1 MCTCV
6 DPSSRET
13 PMRRTVRALLCVT
26 ALAASAL
33 LTAPAG
39 ATAAPAV
46 DTAVHTITSHAVPA
60 QIDAYWTPQRMANAK
75 PMTADPAALTARAS
89 VAATGTPRYVPAIK
103 PKAAVT
109 ASLAPSEWVTIGRL
123 YFSIPGNGDWQCSGN
138 VVASNNRDV
147 VATARHCVMNIDT
160 GQTYNNFHFA
170 PSYNRGNAPY
180 GWWNWRSMGWRIDDR
195 GPGGDNAFIVMT
207 TGGNSGGHI
216 VDAVGGSG
224 LGFNWATNNYAHA
237 IGLPA
242 SLDYAVWCEGQ
253 PYDGPS
259 GGVQIP
265 NCNGLSGGASGG
277 AFIVNYQPSDGSAM
291 QTASYFGTWGDSYFA
306 YYRDA
311 AYQVWSGAQGA

>member
-1 MCTCV
+1 
-6 DPSSRET
+6 
-13 PMRRTVRALLCVT
+13 MRRTVRAILSAA
-26 ALAASAL
+26 ALSAAAL
-33 LTAPAG
+33 LTAPATAH
-39 ATAAPAV
+39 ATLAV
-46 DTAVHTITSHAVPA
+46 DTAVHTVTNDATSA
-60 QIDAYWTPQRMANAK
+60 QIDAYWTPQRRAK
-75 PMTADPAALTARAS
+75 ARPMTADPAAVTTPGPS
-89 VAATGTPRYVPAIK
+89 VAVAGKPTYVPAIK
-103 PKAAVT
+103 PAPARARAVT
-109 ASLAPSEWVTIGRL
+109 PLAGPSEWVTIGRL

-160 GQTYNNFHFA
+160 GQTYTNFHFA
-170 PSYNRGNAPY
+170 PTYNRGSAPY
-180 GWWNWRSMGWRIDDR
+180 GWWNWRSMGWRVDDR
-195 GPGGDNAFIVMT
+195 SPGGDNAFIVMT

-224 LGFNWATNNYAHA
+224 LGFNFATNNYAHA

-242 SLDYAVWCEGQ
+242 SLDYAVWCEGT

-277 AFIVNYQPSDGSAM
+277 AFIVNYNPSDGSAM
-291 QTASYFGTWGDSYFA
+291 QTATYFGTWGDTYFA

-311 AYQVWSGAQGA
+311 AYQVWAGAQGA

>member
-1 MCTCV
+1 
-6 DPSSRET
+6 
-13 PMRRTVRALLCVT
+13 MRRTVRATLCV
-26 ALAASAL
+26 AVLSAATL
-33 LTAPAG
+33 VTVP
-39 ATAAPAV
+39 ATAQADAAV
-46 DTAVHTITSHAVPA
+46 DTAVHTVVNHATPA
-60 QIDAYWTPQRMANAK
+60 QINAYWTPRRMTNAK
-75 PMTADPAALTARAS
+75 PMTAEPAAAPARAS
-89 VAATGTPRYVPAIK
+89 VTVAGKPQYVPAVK
-103 PKAAVT
+103 PRSAAV
-109 ASLAPSEWVTIGRL
+109 AGSVSAAAAPSEWVTIGRL

-147 VATARHCVMNIDT
+147 IATARHCVMNIDT
-160 GQTYNNFHFA
+160 GQTYTNFHFA
-170 PSYNRGNAPY
+170 PSYNRGSAPY
-180 GWWNWRSMGWRIDDR
+180 GWWNWRSMGWRVDDH

-207 TGGNSGGHI
+207 TGGNGGGHI

-242 SLDYAVWCEGQ
+242 NLDYAVWCEGT

-277 AFIVNYQPSDGSAM
+277 AFIVNYNSSDGSAM
-291 QTASYFGTWGDSYFA
+291 QTATYFGTWGDSYFA

-311 AYQVWSGAQGA
+311 AYQVWAGAQGA